1 MSSFKGQYAYAVDQ
15 KGRTNIPAKFRKSMS
30 RKANQTFVITQ
41 GLESCLFAYP
51 LDEWEKIEEKLRTL
65 SMMKKSTR
73 LFIRMM
79 MSNASESQFD
89 KQGRIAIPQ
98 NLIKFAQIE
107 KEVLIIGTLEKLEM
121 WNPKIYEKYISE
133 AEQTYEELAESIMSE
148 T

>member
-1 MSSFKGQYAYAVDQ
+1 MSSFKGQYTYTIDQ
-15 KGRTNIPAKFRKSMS
+15 KGRANIPAKFRKSIS
-30 RKANQTFVITQ
+30 EKANQTFVITQ
-41 GLESCLFAYP
+41 GLETCLFAYP

-73 LFIRMM
+73 LFIRMI
-79 MSNASESQFD
+79 MSNASESRFD

-107 KEVLIIGTLEKLEM
+107 KEVLIIGSLDKLEI
-121 WNPKIYEKYISE
+121 WNPKIYDEYISE
-133 AEQTYEELAESIMSE
+133 AKQTYEELAETIIFE